1 MYGDLMS
8 MDNFTNSVSRDILI
22 NSKHI
27 QLRSSLTA
35 KKAKI
40 IISLIWIDAYRM
52 MEENFGPQ
60 IALELILPNIE
71 LERS

>member
-1 MYGDLMS
+1 MS
-8 MDNFTNSVSRDILI
+8 MDNFTNSVSRDIFDQFKAYPVAFFTD
-22 NSKHI
+22 SKEG
-27 QLRSSLTA
+27 
-35 KKAKI
+35 KI

-52 MEENFGPQ
+52 MEENFVPQ

>member
-8 MDNFTNSVSRDILI
+8 MDNFTNSVSRDIFDQFKAYPVAFFTD
-22 NSKHI
+22 SKEGKDNYFTDMD
-27 QLRSSLTA
+27 RCN
-35 KKAKI
+35 
-40 IISLIWIDAYRM
+40 RM
-52 MEENFGPQ
+52 MEENFVPQ